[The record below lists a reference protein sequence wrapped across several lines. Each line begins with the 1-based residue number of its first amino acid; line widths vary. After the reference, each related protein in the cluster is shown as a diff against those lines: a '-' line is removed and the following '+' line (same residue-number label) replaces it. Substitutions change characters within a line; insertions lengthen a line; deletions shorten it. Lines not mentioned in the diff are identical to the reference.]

1 FSLRPARL
9 VLRCQRIQVYARG
22 GPSRTG
28 SIRRN
33 PGSFRGKPAA
43 EKPWTEKLR
52 DKSSRGNASQFFIAG
67 ELCRPGYSAVVTL
80 GNTPN
85 VDILC
90 SNQKGTRFAHIQV
103 KTFVPGNR
111 TCSVGMEAMKNV
123 GPTFFWVLGG
133 IPLAG
138 SDRPFEYYIIPSE
151 TMAKNV
157 SEAHELW
164 LSTPGKKGQSHKD
177 NTVRTVHLPPYKS
190 FSGWDISIYRDRWDF
205 IEEVLNADQ
214 TNASEM

>member
-1 FSLRPARL
+1 MP
-9 VLRCQRIQVYARG
+9 
-22 GPSRTG
+22 
-28 SIRRN
+28 
-33 PGSFRGKPAA
+33 
-43 EKPWTEKLR
+43 TENQDRR

-67 ELCRPGYSAVVTL
+67 ELCRRGYSAVVTL

-111 TCSVGMEAMKNV
+111 TCSVGMKAMKNV

-138 SDRPFEYYIIPSE
+138 SDRPFEYYVIPSE
-151 TMAKNV
+151 TMARTSPRHTN
-157 SEAHELW
+157 SGY
-164 LSTPGKKGQSHKD
+164 PPRGKKG
-177 NTVRTVHLPPYKS
+177 NRTRTTRCTQCIFRL
-190 FSGWDISIYRDRWDF
+190 
-205 IEEVLNADQ
+205 
-214 TNASEM
+214 TNLLAVGIFHPIA